1 MPWIEQL
8 AQFGVPTVLLFI
20 LVFFGKKY
28 LDTAQA
34 DHTKLAKE
42 KMLLEIE
49 IRRKESDS
57 LINWIDLLVRKV
69 SQWHSEHT
77 KEHTEILKWIEN
89 TNEFLKDRY
98 INVDNQIVSV
108 NDKLKEI
115 ENCWEQIKTI
125 LTNK

>member
-1 MPWIEQL
+1 MPWIDQL
-8 AQFGVPTVLLFI
+8 AQFGVPTVILFVLI
-20 LVFFGKKY
+20 FLGKKY

-77 KEHTEILKWIEN
+77 KEHTEILKWIHN
-89 TNEFLKDRY
+89 TNEFLKQRY
-98 INVDNQIVSV
+98 VVVDSQIDNVYW
-108 NDKLKEI
+108 KLKDIKEVWKEI
-115 ENCWEQIKTI
+115 KDI
-125 LTNK
+125 LNK

>member
-1 MPWIEQL
+1 MPWIDQL
-8 AQFGVPTVLLFI
+8 AQFGVPTVILFVLI
-20 LVFFGKKY
+20 FLGKKY

-77 KEHTEILKWIEN
+77 KEQTEILKWIKN
-89 TNEFLKDRY
+89 TNEFLKERY
-98 INVDNQIVSV
+98 INVDWQIDNVFT
-108 NDKLKEI
+108 KLKDIKEVWKEI
-115 ENCWEQIKTI
+115 KDI
-125 LTNK
+125 LNK